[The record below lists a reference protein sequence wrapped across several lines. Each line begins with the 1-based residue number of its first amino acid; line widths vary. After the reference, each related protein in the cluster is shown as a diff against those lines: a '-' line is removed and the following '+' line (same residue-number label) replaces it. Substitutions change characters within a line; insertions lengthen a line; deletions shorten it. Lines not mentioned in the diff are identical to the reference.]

1 MANPVCEVML
11 TDAALRALPHS
22 HYGSGAIVDFF
33 GAVRPLEGDAEIS
46 GIEYEAN
53 QTMASHQLE
62 KIAREAIERF
72 RLDCAMVHHRLGFVP
87 AGEPS
92 VFVRTTSRN
101 RAEAYRANQ
110 WMMDELKKNVPIWKR
125 PRFTSGPKSDSTQAQ
140 AEAAAVP

>member
-1 MANPVCEVML
+1 MANPVCEVIL

-46 GIEYEAN
+46 GIEYEAHR
-53 QTMASHQLE
+53 QMAGHQLE

-72 RLDCAMVHHRLGFVP
+72 RLDCAIVHHRLGFVP
-87 AGEPS
+87 AGEAS

-110 WMMDELKKNVPIWKR
+110 WMMDELKKSVPIWKR
-125 PRFTSGPKSDSTQAQ
+125 PRFASGRTCDST
-140 AEAAAVP
+140 EANTEPATVS

>member
-1 MANPVCEVML
+1 MANPVCEVIL

-33 GAVRPLEGDAEIS
+33 GAVRPLEGEAQIL
-46 GIEYEAN
+46 GIDYEAH

-62 KIAREAIERF
+62 KIAREAIARF
-72 RLDCAMVHHRLGFVP
+72 HLDCAMVHHRLGFVP
-87 AGEPS
+87 TGEAS

-110 WMMDELKKNVPIWKR
+110 WMMDELKKSVPIWKR
-125 PRFTSGPKSDSTQAQ
+125 PRFTPARTDSETQAEP
-140 AEAAAVP
+140 ATAS